1 MRKYTIEQARML
13 SGKTQVQMAE
23 ALSMSEATYIKY
35 EKYRI
40 VFRMDTAFL
49 FSKITGIAI
58 DDIIFFNSKLQKNC
72 INA

>member
-13 SGKTQVQMAE
+13 SGKTQVQMAKS
-23 ALSMSEATYIKY
+23 LGMSEGTYIKY
-35 EKYRI
+35 EKYRT

-58 DDIIFFNSKLQKNC
+58 DDIIFFDSQLQKKC
-72 INA
+72 IS